1 MWKEF
6 KEFAVKGNAVDMA
19 VGLVV
24 GAAFGKIVDSLV
36 KDIMMPPL
44 GMVLG
49 KVDFSN
55 MFLVLADGKAP
66 GPYPSLALAQQA
78 GAVTV
83 NVGLFANM
91 VISFFIVAFAVFILV
106 RALNRLRAI
115 TEAETAKTAPAVTAK
130 ACPYCVSQIPLAAT
144 RCPHCTSALG

>member
-19 VGLVV
+19 VGIVV

-44 GMVLG
+44 GMLLG

-55 MFLVLADGKAP
+55 LFLVLADGKTP
-66 GPYPSLALAQQA
+66 GPYPSLMLAQQA
-78 GAVTV
+78 GAVTL
-83 NVGLFANM
+83 NVGLFINM
-91 VISFFIVAFAVFILV
+91 VISFLIVAFAVFMLV
-106 RALNRLRAI
+106 RSINKLRAPVQ
-115 TEAETAKTAPAVTAK
+115 APATAVTTK
-130 ACPYCVSQIPLAAT
+130 DCPYCCSKIPLDAT